1 MNTTSTRR
9 TAATLATA
17 TAFAAALT
25 ITSAIAS
32 PTAASAH
39 RPDPLSGPATH
50 CGGTVASFDIAL
62 EVAHRKAC
70 AAQYYV
76 DHALELYQRA
86 AQPVPV
92 RGTITPSG

>member
-25 ITSAIAS
+25 ITSAIA

-39 RPDPLSGPATH
+39 RPDPLSGPATQ
-50 CGGTVASFDIAL
+50 CGGTIASFDIAL
-62 EVAHRKAC
+62 EVAHRKSC

>member
-9 TAATLATA
+9 TAATLGTA

-25 ITSAIAS
+25 ITSAIA

-39 RPDPLSGPATH
+39 RPDPLSGPTTQ

-86 AQPVPV
+86 AQPVPGSAASAS
-92 RGTITPSG
+92 R